1 MARTAVVAL
10 GGNAITRQGQLGT
23 HEEQLANARAM
34 AGGVASLRRSG
45 WRVVIV
51 HGNGPQVGNLAIQQ
65 TETRRVVP
73 PQPLFSL
80 GAMTQGQLGSLL
92 ALALLGELGGQITG
106 VVTVVTHVVVQP
118 DDPAFASPSKPIG
131 PFMGAE
137 EATVAAR
144 AYGWV
149 VAQDAGRGMRR
160 VVASPQPLAVVESP
174 AIEALIDAG
183 YIVIAC
189 GGGGIPVT
197 MTTQGYEGADAV
209 IDKDYAAQ
217 RLASAIDAEALVLVT
232 SVPNVQL
239 DFGTPS
245 QRPKHLLTASEAE
258 RHLAGGQFPPGSMG
272 PKIDASIRFIRDGG
286 SVAVITTPQLIV
298 ATLNQPV
305 SPLEGLAGT
314 RIVPDP
320 VAKDRDSAEA
330 TES

>member
-34 AGGVASLRRSG
+34 TRGVASLRRSG

-65 TETRRVVP
+65 TEARRVVP

-92 ALALLGELGGQITG
+92 SLALLGELGGQITG
-106 VVTVVTHVVVQP
+106 VVTVVTHVVVQA

-137 EATVAAR
+137 EAAVAAR
-144 AYGWV
+144 AHGWV

-160 VVASPQPLAVVESP
+160 VVPSPQPLAVVESP

-183 YIVIAC
+183 YIVVAC

-197 MTTQGYEGADAV
+197 MTARGYEGVDAV
-209 IDKDYAAQ
+209 VDKDYAAQ

-258 RHLAGGQFPPGSMG
+258 RHLAAGQFPPGSMG
-272 PKIDASIRFIRDGG
+272 PKIEASIRFIRDGG

-298 ATLNQPV
+298 ATLDGPV

-314 RIVPDP
+314 RMVPDP
-320 VAKDRDSAEA
+320 VVTDRDSAEA
-330 TES
+330 TGA